1 MNTKSA
7 QRLATQKRTAAKT
20 LVVNFEFTESDA
32 AAVAIAGTF
41 NDWRPDA
48 APMLAVGDG
57 RWVKKLALSSGTY
70 EYCFVVDGVW
80 KPDPQATVTLPNPF
94 GGLNTVLIVAAPATP
109 MSSLQRPQEV
119 ELSV

>member
-1 MNTKSA
+1 MNTKTA
-7 QRLATQKRTAAKT
+7 QRSATQKRTAAKT
-20 LVVNFEFTESDA
+20 LVVNFEFTDSDA

-57 RWVKKLALSSGTY
+57 RWVKKLALSPGTY

-80 KPDPQATVTLPNPF
+80 KPDPQAIETFTNPF
-94 GGLNTVLIVAAPATP
+94 GGFNTVLRVGAPAAPR
-109 MSSLQRPQEV
+109 SSLQRPQEA
-119 ELSV
+119 ELTA

>member
-1 MNTKSA
+1 MNTKTA
-7 QRLATQKRTAAKT
+7 QTTKTNKRTTAKT
-20 LVVNFEFTESDA
+20 QVVHFEFTDSDA

-57 RWVKKLALSSGTY
+57 RWVKKLALSPGTY

-80 KPDPQATVTLPNPF
+80 KPDPQAIETFTNQF
-94 GGLNTVLIVAAPATP
+94 GGFNTVLRVGAPAAPGTFLQGRWEAG
-109 MSSLQRPQEV
+109 MSA
-119 ELSV
+119 